1 MAQTLEV
8 ESATNQLLCDIWAS
22 VESSKLNF
30 PNDVVIIRKSR
41 ETQKK
46 YDTQDLP
53 ISQFIGNGD
62 RDRYVKASLFVDMI
76 MDFVG
81 AVDENALSES
91 AKQGKYDEMPAPF
104 GPKIVNENLGYYLQ
118 AIAIEKGA
126 NRWFIIALQF

>member
-1 MAQTLEV
+1 MANQQIGGMKTLEQTLEV
-8 ESATNQLLCDIWAS
+8 EGATNQLLCDIWAS

-30 PNDVVIIRKSR
+30 PNDVVIIRKSS

-62 RDRYVKASLFVDMI
+62 QDSYAKASQFVDMI

-81 AVDENALSES
+81 AVDENAFLES
-91 AKQGKYDEMPAPF
+91 AKQGICIGQTKNT
-104 GPKIVNENLGYYLQ
+104 KNT
-118 AIAIEKGA
+118 
-126 NRWFIIALQF
+126 

>member
-1 MAQTLEV
+1 MANQQIGGMKTLAQTLEV
-8 ESATNQLLCDIWAS
+8 EGATNQLLCDIWAS

-30 PNDVVIIRKSR
+30 PNDVVIIRKSS

-46 YDTQDLP
+46 YDPQDLP

-62 RDRYVKASLFVDMI
+62 RDRYAKASQFVDMI

-91 AKQGKYDEMPAPF
+91 AKQGICIGQTKNT
-104 GPKIVNENLGYYLQ
+104 KNT
-118 AIAIEKGA
+118 
-126 NRWFIIALQF
+126 